1 MARGII
7 CLHCGGRNIAFSGVL
22 VSIHVRSSPELLAPF
37 TCGNSHAFF
46 LPLGVYEEDDSV
58 ECNLSESTA

>member
-7 CLHCGGRNIAFSGVL
+7 CPHCGGKNVAFSGVL
-22 VSIHVRSSPELLAPF
+22 VSIHVRSSPELVAPF

-46 LPLGVYEEDDSV
+46 LPLREYEEDDNA
-58 ECNLSESTA
+58 ECSLSESTA